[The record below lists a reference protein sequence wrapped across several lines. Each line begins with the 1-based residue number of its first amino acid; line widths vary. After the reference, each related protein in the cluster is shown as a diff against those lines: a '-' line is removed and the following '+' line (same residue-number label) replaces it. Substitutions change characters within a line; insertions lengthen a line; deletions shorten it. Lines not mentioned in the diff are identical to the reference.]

1 MAGRTRDIESWKREK
16 RKLLEGAETKGES
29 RKNKTAR
36 EWTKGPQR
44 IAFGRKRGRWSR
56 RWRCQ
61 GRFGLETRIFRGEK
75 RTKLENATTRSDAR
89 CIGDNKRLRA
99 SSDVSP
105 LPSFPLFFE
114 AWEGQVSREY
124 WQGGRSWWLKFD
136 DSNSRFNSVFNW
148 ATMNH
153 RSLFARGF
161 ALQILGRPSLPPLS
175 TWESILAADYEDI
188 RAWFLP
194 RIKRYL
200 IRIRMEFINLDLSA
214 DNCEPTFSS
223 LSPPQPTRF

>member
-1 MAGRTRDIESWKREK
+1 MDGRTRDIESWKRKK
-16 RKLLEGAETKGES
+16 RKELKQKGRVEKI
-29 RKNKTAR
+29 RRPGN
-36 EWTKGPQR
+36 
-44 IAFGRKRGRWSR
+44 GRKARSGLLSAENGDVGADVDAARGDSDWRQGFFGERSERNWKMRRRGLTLAASGTINVCARLQTCPLCPPFRSSSR
-56 RWRCQ
+56 LGRC
-61 GRFGLETRIFRGEK
+61 
-75 RTKLENATTRSDAR
+75 
-89 CIGDNKRLRA
+89 
-99 SSDVSP
+99 
-105 LPSFPLFFE
+105 
-114 AWEGQVSREY
+114 WQVSREY